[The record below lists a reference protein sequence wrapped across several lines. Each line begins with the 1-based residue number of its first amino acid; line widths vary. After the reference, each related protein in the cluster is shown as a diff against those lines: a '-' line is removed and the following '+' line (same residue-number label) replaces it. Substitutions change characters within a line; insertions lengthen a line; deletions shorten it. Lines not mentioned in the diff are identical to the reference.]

1 MVLACNLVPTFT
13 KFRFQISMVSLV
25 TDLAPMG
32 CNHNASQFRDIGL
45 GTDLPV
51 IASAVSRGM
60 RGERTKG
67 SPEAVSE
74 KRSDSEFACA

>member
-1 MVLACNLVPTFT
+1 MCYSTLVY
-13 KFRFQISMVSLV
+13 SMVSLV